1 MALLDGARSY
11 MIREGNSAQWPVG
24 YPSVDQIRR
33 DIASGHSYVCEED
46 GLEGL
51 VGTFYFAEE
60 EEPTYEHIEGKW
72 LDDAPYG
79 VIHRLASD
87 GRVKGLA
94 GKVLAWA
101 SARCPNLRIDTHQA
115 NRTMLRSLERHGF
128 TPCGTI
134 YVADRGT
141 SLSSYS
147 KRQRYLGDLPRWRC
161 RLL

>member
-1 MALLDGARSY
+1 

-33 DIASGHSYVCEED
+33 DIASGNSYVCEEAA
-46 GLEGL
+46 LEGL

-60 EEPTYEHIEGKW
+60 EEPTYEHIEGAW
-72 LDDAPYG
+72 LDEAPYG

-101 SARCPNLRIDTHQA
+101 SAHCPNLRIDTHQA
-115 NRTMLRSLERHGF
+115 NRTMLRFLEQHGF

-134 YVADRGT
+134 YVADGSPR
-141 SLSSYS
+141 LAF
-147 KRQRYLGDLPRWRC
+147 QRHLA
-161 RLL
+161 